1 MTSLAHGQAVRPAST
16 VSGRPAIPPHPPA
29 APPESGRAAARASLE
44 DALAGVELSAAD
56 RRFLARLIGWDKRTA
71 ASIASLLRRA
81 RQSGRHEAALSPKEL
96 ETVLA
101 ALTDAFAFRTSG
113 SSAAGCWDC
122 ADLASGLCAEHEKDA
137 GRAHAFAELATALSS
152 RKPPS
157 ARKAQDGRA
166 PVIPL
171 PTQAD
176 CAARRRPLPGRAA
189 LVRTR

>member
-16 VSGRPAIPPHPPA
+16 VSGRPAGPPHAPA
-29 APPESGRAAARASLE
+29 APAESGRAAARASLE

-56 RRFLARLIGWDKRTA
+56 RRFLTRLIGWDKRTA

-101 ALTDAFAFRTSG
+101 ALTDAYAFRTSG
-113 SSAAGCWDC
+113 SAAAGCWDC
-122 ADLASGLCAEHEKDA
+122 ADRASGLCAEHEKDA
-137 GRAHAFAELATALSS
+137 GRAHAFAELAAALSG
-152 RKPPS
+152 RKPQP
-157 ARKAQDGRA
+157 ARMTPDGRA

-176 CAARRRPLPGRAA
+176 CAARRRPLPSRAS